1 MKINYIVEYTRNST
15 GKSCA
20 DIFPTK
26 AAAFKFTRDPS
37 ITCERVIE
45 LYPNGKE
52 KIIVENK
59 YP

>member
-1 MKINYIVEYTRNST
+1 MKSTYIVEYTRNAT

-20 DIFPTK
+20 DIFPTR

-37 ITCERVIE
+37 ITWERVIE
-45 LYPNGKE
+45 LLPNGHE

-59 YP
+59 

>member
-1 MKINYIVEYTRNST
+1 MKNNYIVEYIRNST

-45 LYPNGKE
+45 IYPNGNE
-52 KIIVENK
+52 KIIIENK
-59 YP
+59 TS